1 MFRAMTKESG
11 FCVRPSR
18 RRSGGSYSRK
28 EGAAGGAKNIN
39 GILMALRYLS
49 VEAEGAGLQDL
60 AVTLK
65 NAAVECHRQIASP
78 PNS

>member
-1 MFRAMTKESG
+1 
-11 FCVRPSR
+11 VRPSR
-18 RRSGGSYSRK
+18 RRSGGSYSRN
-28 EGAAGGAKNIN
+28 ERVGGGGKNIR

-49 VEAEGAGLQDL
+49 AEAEGAGLQDL

-78 PNS
+78 PNG